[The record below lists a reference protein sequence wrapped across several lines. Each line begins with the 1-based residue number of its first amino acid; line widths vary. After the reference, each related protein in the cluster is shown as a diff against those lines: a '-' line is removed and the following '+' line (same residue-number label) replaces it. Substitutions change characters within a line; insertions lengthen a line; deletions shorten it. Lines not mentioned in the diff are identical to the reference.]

1 MDAKAELV
9 EMLPKLRRFALGL
22 TGAPDRA
29 DDLVQAACL
38 KALERWHQWRPGTSL
53 RSWLFRI
60 VQTTWIDQKRFDA
73 RRPTT
78 SEESVLH
85 SIADDAQSGAPEL
98 KRLLGEVMEEVLKI
112 PEDQRVALL
121 LVTVEGLSYQEAADC
136 LQVPIGTVMSRLSRA
151 RRRLAD
157 RFGGVG
163 LLGA

>member
-1 MDAKAELV
+1 
-9 EMLPKLRRFALGL
+9 MLPKLRRFALGL
-22 TGAPDRA
+22 TGVPDQA

-78 SEESVLH
+78 SEEEVLH
-85 SIADDAQSGAPEL
+85 SIADEAQSGAPER
-98 KRLLGEVMEEVLKI
+98 KRLLSEVMEEVLKI
-112 PEDQRVALL
+112 PEEQRVALL
-121 LVTVEGLSYQEAADC
+121 LVTVEGLSYKETADC
-136 LQVPIGTVMSRLSRA
+136 LDVPIGTVMSRLSRA

-157 RFGGVG
+157 RFGDAGS
-163 LLGA
+163 LGA